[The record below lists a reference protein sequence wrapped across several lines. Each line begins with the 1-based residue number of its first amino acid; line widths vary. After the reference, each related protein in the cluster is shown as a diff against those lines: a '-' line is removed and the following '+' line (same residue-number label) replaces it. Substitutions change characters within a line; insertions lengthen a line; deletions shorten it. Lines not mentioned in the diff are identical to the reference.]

1 MHRRREIQSLE
12 LHRRIA
18 RRLEEDTAAVIQ
30 KARGNLQRWL
40 SMRPD
45 DGLSV
50 TWREWE
56 SLLGEMSPGELGAFL
71 ISDSQRA
78 VRLRQSSPFAGV
90 IPAQDVWEIKKTLSC
105 ATP

>member
-1 MHRRREIQSLE
+1 MHGRREIQSLE
-12 LHRRIA
+12 LHRRIVG
-18 RRLEEDTAAVIQ
+18 RMGEDAAAVIQ
-30 KARGNLQRWL
+30 KARGNLHRWL

-45 DGLSV
+45 DGLSA

-56 SLLGEMSPGELGAFL
+56 LLLREMTPGELGAFL
-71 ISDSQRA
+71 VSDSPRA

-90 IPAQDVWEIKKTLSC
+90 LPARDVWEIKKTLSR